1 MPSGSSFPSATLRHA
16 SAAAG
21 ALALLAIVLTAA
33 PAFADPSLLAA
44 TPRLLAVD
52 YVSKLPPGVSADSD
66 KVYMANMHEPRTHT
80 GAIHLH
86 GGVWAPIDASVTNAM
101 LGMRIGVNLGEPV
114 LFGVLTGWTYHTKSL
129 YDTVASG
136 PPGLSPRTVLATGT
150 AHLIPAM
157 VFLQVTLTQKLP
169 IVPYAGIAAG
179 YEWLHLAAKDYRTDA
194 DTSLTYANLAWEWYA
209 GVGLKLSRSVRVDG
223 EVYYNGASLTRD
235 VPGVNNRTLKE
246 AVDMDGAGARIGLN
260 IVY

>member
-1 MPSGSSFPSATLRHA
+1 LRHTR
-16 SAAAG
+16 AAAG
-21 ALALLAIVLTAA
+21 ALALLTIAVPAA
-33 PAFADPSLLAA
+33 PALADPSAFAA
-44 TPRLLAVD
+44 TPRLLAVE

-66 KVYMANMHEPRTHT
+66 KVYMANIHEPRTHT
-80 GAIHLH
+80 GAFHLH

-101 LGMRIGVNLGEPV
+101 LGMRVGVNMGEPV
-114 LFGVLTGWTYHTKSL
+114 LFGVQTGWTYHTKSL

-157 VFLQVTLTQKLP
+157 VFLQVTLTRKLP

-179 YEWLHLAAKDYRTDA
+179 YEWLYLTAKDYRTDA

-209 GVGLKLSRSVRVDG
+209 GVGLKLSQSVRVDG

-235 VPGVNNRTLKE
+235 VPGANNRTLKE

>member
-1 MPSGSSFPSATLRHA
+1 MPSGSTAPSVFFRHA

-21 ALALLAIVLTAA
+21 VFALLAIVLTAA
-33 PAFADPSLLAA
+33 PALADPSLLTA
-44 TPRLLAVD
+44 TPRLQAVD

-66 KVYMANMHEPRTHT
+66 RVYQANMHEPRTHT

-86 GGVWAPIDASVTNAM
+86 GGVWAPIDATVTNAM
-101 LGMRIGVNLGEPV
+101 LGLRIGANLGEPV
-114 LFGVLTGWTYHTKSL
+114 LLGVLTGWTYHTKSL

-136 PPGLSPRTVLATGT
+136 PPGLSPRTVLATGK

-157 VFLQVTLTQKLP
+157 AFLQVTLTQKLP

-194 DTSLTYANLAWEWYA
+194 DTSLTYANWAWEWYA
-209 GVGLKLSRSVRVDG
+209 GAGLKLSQSVRVDG
-223 EVYYNGASLTRD
+223 EVYYNGAALVRD
-235 VPGVNNRTLKE
+235 VAGANNRTFKE
-246 AVDMDGAGARIGLN
+246 SVDMNGAGARIGLN

>member
-1 MPSGSSFPSATLRHA
+1 MPSGSKSPSATFRNA

-21 ALALLAIVLTAA
+21 ALALLTITLTAA
-33 PAFADPSLLAA
+33 PALADPSLLAA
-44 TPRLLAVD
+44 TPRLQAVE

-66 KVYMANMHEPRTHT
+66 KVYMANIHEPRTHT

-101 LGMRIGVNLGEPV
+101 LGMRIGANMGEPV
-114 LFGVLTGWTYHTKSL
+114 LFGLQTGWTYHTKSL

-136 PPGLSPRTVLATGT
+136 PPGLNPRTVLATGT

-157 VFLQVTLTQKLP
+157 AFLQVTLTQKLP

-179 YEWLHLAAKDYRTDA
+179 YEWLYLLAKDYRTSR
-194 DTSLTYANLAWEWYA
+194 DTSLTYANFAWEWYA
-209 GVGLKLSRSVRVDG
+209 GVGLKLSQSVRVDG

-235 VPGVNNRTLKE
+235 VPGANNTTLKE
-246 AVDMDGAGARIGLN
+246 AVDMDGAGVRIGLN